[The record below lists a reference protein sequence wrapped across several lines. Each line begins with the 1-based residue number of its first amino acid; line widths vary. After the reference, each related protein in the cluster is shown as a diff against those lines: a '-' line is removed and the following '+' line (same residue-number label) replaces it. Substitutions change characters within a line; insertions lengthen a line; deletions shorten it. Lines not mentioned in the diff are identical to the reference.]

1 MSNFNKIIVVDWNI
15 FMFRAIF
22 ACEHNKQGI
31 PPTYSALNMLISSL
45 RIIGCHPDD
54 LIIMAID
61 SPKGSWRK
69 QIDPAYKANR
79 REQRE
84 KHDIDWNST
93 FALFKNFIGQLKIS
107 TPFSFIE
114 IDYLEADDIISTACR
129 FFHDKEVIIVSS
141 DSDYEQLCEFKNVRI
156 FSPCGEHKHFK
167 IVKNPSLCLAK
178 KIKKETTDNLITE
191 IITEEDYRKR
201 EKIVNLQVLPFEV
214 ENQVS
219 KVLFTI
225 EPNSSFNLTKLP
237 FKTLRER
244 FMGIYNDNK
253 EGDKIIKKK
262 KIKLKPVL
270 LSL

>member
-1 MSNFNKIIVVDWNI
+1 
-15 FMFRAIF
+15 MFRAIF
-22 ACEHNKQGI
+22 ACEHNKGNGI
-31 PPTYSALNMLISSL
+31 PPTYSALNMLIASL

-84 KHDIDWNST
+84 KHDIDWNTT
-93 FALFKNFIGQLKIS
+93 FALFKNFIEQLKIS
-107 TPFSFIE
+107 TPFCFIE

-141 DSDYEQLCEFKNVRI
+141 DSDYEQLTEYKNVKI
-156 FSPCGEHKHFK
+156 FSPCGKHKCYK
-167 IVKNPSLCLAK
+167 IVKNPALCLAN

-191 IITEEDYRKR
+191 IVTEEDYKKR

-219 KVLFTI
+219 KILFTI
-225 EPNSSFNLTKLP
+225 EPNNNFNLSKLP

-244 FMGIYNDNK
+244 FMGIFNNNK
-253 EGDKIIKKK
+253 EAEKIIKKK
-262 KIKLKPVL
+262 KKKLKSVT